1 MSLLG
6 CMYTCRQTAV
16 VELTRGGAFQP
27 PCSAVCT
34 DLRAIL
40 FFLVRALF
48 QNLFKSFVASSFSF
62 PLVSLLA
69 TFFPSKVSPQF
80 FSTDS
85 RKREAVVLSFLL
97 LLFPSARGSWVFS
110 SPGCRG
116 VPRLRPERS
125 IKRRKEKKK
134 KKRIFSSCFLSFCL
148 GKQLFSF
155 SFLMA
160 HVLKALR

>member
-34 DLRAIL
+34 DLRASV
-40 FFLVRALF
+40 FFRVRALF
-48 QNLFKSFVASSFSF
+48 QNLFKSFVASFFSF
-62 PLVSLLA
+62 LLVSLLA

-155 SFLMA
+155 SFFMA
-160 HVLKALR
+160 HVLEALR